1 MANQVIK
8 KDGSK
13 EPFDVEK
20 IKKGIRLAGQQA
32 GLDEAKQNEV
42 AEKIAAK
49 IVEILKNKE
58 EVAAIEIRDK
68 ILGELDI
75 YAPSVSA
82 AWRDYESHKN
92 K

>member
-13 EPFDVEK
+13 EPFNAEK
-20 IKKGIRLAGQQA
+20 IKRVIRLAGQQA
-32 GLDEAKQNEV
+32 GLDEIKQNEI

-49 IVEILKNKE
+49 IVEILKDKE

-68 ILGELDI
+68 VLGELDL
-75 YAPSVSA
+75 YAPNVSA
-82 AWRDYESHKN
+82 AWRDYELNKN

>member
-20 IKKGIRLAGQQA
+20 IKRAIRLAGQQA
-32 GLDEAKQNEV
+32 GLDGIKQNEV

-49 IVEILKNKE
+49 IVEILKDKE
-58 EVAAIEIRDK
+58 EVTAIEIRDK

-82 AWRDYESHKN
+82 AWRDYESHK
-92 K
+92 KK

>member
-20 IKKGIRLAGQQA
+20 IKKAIRLAGQQA
-32 GLDEAKQNEV
+32 GLDEIKQNEV
-42 AEKIAAK
+42 VEKIAAK
-49 IVEILKNKE
+49 IVEILKDKE
-58 EVAAIEIRDK
+58 EVTAIEIRDK

-82 AWRDYESHKN
+82 AWRDYELN
-92 K
+92 KKK

>member
-13 EPFDVEK
+13 EPFDAEK
-20 IKKGIRLAGQQA
+20 IKRGVRLAGQQA
-32 GLDEAKQNEV
+32 GLDEIKQNEL

-49 IVEILKNKE
+49 IVEILKDKE
-58 EVAAIEIRDK
+58 EVTTIEIRDK

-82 AWRDYESHKN
+82 AWRDHELNKN

>member
-1 MANQVIK
+1 MANQVVK

-20 IKKGIRLAGQQA
+20 IKRGVRLAGQQA
-32 GLDEAKQNEV
+32 GLDEIKQNEL

-49 IVEILKNKE
+49 IVEILKDKE
-58 EVAAIEIRDK
+58 EVTTIEIRDK

-75 YAPSVSA
+75 YAPSVST
-82 AWRDYESHKN
+82 AWRDHGLNKN

>member
-20 IKKGIRLAGQQA
+20 IKKGVRLAGQQA
-32 GLDEAKQNEV
+32 GLDEIKQNEL

-49 IVEILKNKE
+49 IVEIFKDKE
-58 EVAAIEIRDK
+58 EVTTIEIRDK

-82 AWRDYESHKN
+82 AWRDHESHKN